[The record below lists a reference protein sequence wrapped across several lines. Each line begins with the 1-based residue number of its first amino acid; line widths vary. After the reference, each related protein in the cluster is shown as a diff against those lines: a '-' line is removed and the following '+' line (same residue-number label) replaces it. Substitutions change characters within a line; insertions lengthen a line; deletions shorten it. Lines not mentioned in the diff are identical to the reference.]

1 MASDKQTET
10 GSRQSTA
17 EARRQYSP
25 LAQVSMLLESITTYM
40 GSCVELISMEGRL
53 AALSLFAMQILALV
67 GAGLLLSSW
76 LLLSAAV
83 SIWLV
88 TAFDFNLALILSVLA
103 IINAL
108 ILIPVI
114 LLIRKLSRNL
124 LFRNSRH
131 HFLPKKGNRGIDS
144 EYQLNPTP

>member
-1 MASDKQTET
+1 MASGTQSET
-10 GSRQSTA
+10 NSRQSTA

-25 LAQVSMLLESITTYM
+25 LAQASMLLEAISTYM

-76 LLLSAAV
+76 LLLSAALSV
-83 SIWLV
+83 WLV
-88 TAFDFNLALILSVLA
+88 TAFDVNPAFILTVLA
-103 IINAL
+103 IVNIL

-114 LLIRKLSRNL
+114 LFIRKLSRNL

-131 HFLPKKGNRGIDS
+131 HFLSRRENSGADP
-144 EYQLNPTP
+144 EYQLDPTS